1 MAFSAS
7 CFKQLKHPSGV
18 YHGTASSDVPL
29 GKAPLQPP
37 PPFTMWGGNL
47 RTEGWWSKHH
57 HSTPVSSHLEER
69 GLTDKPKGLQCLVP
83 GAGHTL
89 LTCMCGRSTP
99 WIYAELKGPPG
110 SSRPTHCTHRE
121 SKVQRGQVMVPLCT
135 VGWWLAKQDQHRIG
149 LPLPGSPLAP

>member
-1 MAFSAS
+1 MAP
-7 CFKQLKHPSGV
+7 HPLMCL
-18 YHGTASSDVPL
+18 L
-29 GKAPLQPP
+29 GKHLYNPP
-37 PPFTMWGGNL
+37 PQFTMWGGNL